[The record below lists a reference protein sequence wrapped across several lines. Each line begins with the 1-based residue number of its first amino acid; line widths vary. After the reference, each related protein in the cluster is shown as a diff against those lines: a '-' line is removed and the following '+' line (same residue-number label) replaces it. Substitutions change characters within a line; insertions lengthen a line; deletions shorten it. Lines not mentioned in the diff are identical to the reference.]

1 MKTVIGVLVVASL
14 GATLAVM
21 GTGMVSMFRGGEFN
35 RKYGNVLMRCRIAAQ
50 ATTVALLA
58 LWFFYDDLF
67 M

>member
-1 MKTVIGVLVVASL
+1 MKSVVGALLVIALLATVIVMAMGLVA
-14 GATLAVM
+14 
-21 GTGMVSMFRGGEFN
+21 MFKGGEFN
-35 RKYGNVLMRCRIAAQ
+35 RRYGNVLMRCRILSQ

>member
-1 MKTVIGVLVVASL
+1 MKAVVGVLVVAGL
-14 GATLAVM
+14 GATLIVM
-21 GTGMVSMFRGGEFN
+21 GAGMVGMYRGGEFN

-67 M
+67 T